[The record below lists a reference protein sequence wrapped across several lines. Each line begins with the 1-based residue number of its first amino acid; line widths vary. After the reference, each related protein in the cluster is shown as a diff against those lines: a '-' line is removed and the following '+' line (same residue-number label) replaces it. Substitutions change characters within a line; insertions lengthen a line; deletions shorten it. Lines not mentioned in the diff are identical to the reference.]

1 MGLKDISI
9 RNKFI
14 LLTVVVGIFMVLI
27 AGFGYYSAANML
39 GESSDGEVVATMEKA
54 AKDMDAW
61 FSEPIAIAKSEAV
74 LLSTFNGDYARMKLK
89 DNLSLGTAD
98 KNIVDVG
105 VGLEDGTFNSYQL
118 GLTSLNPT
126 ERGWYKDMKAAPGS
140 AYMVTE
146 PYVDQNTK
154 QTLVS
159 IVTPVKNNGNFVG
172 AICEDIAL
180 DVLEEKIQAI
190 KYHGEGNATFMDH
203 EGNILATA
211 SPNLQG
217 VKNLKDVI
225 DTQEHF
231 NQVMND
237 QSGVFVCEVNGT
249 ELVFGFATMAT
260 TNWVIG
266 FSVPVDVVFAS
277 LHSMRIFFAVITLI
291 GLILVLLFCRQFA
304 SSMIGPIVELE
315 DHAKQLSEGNLK
327 VKNIDVDSNDEIG
340 SLTNAFNVMSNNL
353 RKLIQKMA
361 TTAEQVAASSEEL
374 TASATQSADVSV
386 KVAATVVE
394 VGDDIT
400 RQMRDIEAAKNSI
413 SLVSGDIKLVADKAL
428 SVADTSEKTADAA
441 KNGETLMQE
450 AVEKMNSIEKSVLA
464 SAEVVEKLGE
474 NSKQIGQIVEDISG
488 IAEQTNL
495 LALNAA
501 IEAARAGEHG
511 RGFAVVSEEVRKLA
525 TASQESA
532 EKIRTRIESIQA
544 ATEEAVMSMKSGTED
559 VKQGTNAIREVGIQF
574 KEIMQMVDGIKEEIA
589 GINQSVQTVSEG
601 AVKIVEATESIDR
614 ASRDTDERTQSI
626 ASATQTQSASNE
638 EIAAA
643 SQALSNL
650 ASDMQHEIGQFKI

>member
-1 MGLKDISI
+1 MGFKDISI

-14 LLTVVVGIFMVLI
+14 LLSAVVGVFMVAL
-27 AGFGYYSAANML
+27 ACFGYYSAANML
-39 GESSDGEVVATMEKA
+39 SESSDSEVVTTMEKA
-54 AKDMDAW
+54 ADDMDGW
-61 FSEPIAIAKSEAV
+61 FEGPIAVAQAESV
-74 LLSTFNGDYARMKLK
+74 LMTSFNGDYARIKAK
-89 DNLSLGTAD
+89 DSMSLASFD
-98 KNIVDVG
+98 SDIVDLG
-105 VGLEDGTFNSYQL
+105 VGLEDGTFTSYKL
-118 GLTSLNPT
+118 GLTSMDPRT
-126 ERGWYKDMKAAPGS
+126 RGWYQAIKSSGGS
-140 AYMVTE
+140 VHITSVYE
-146 PYVDQNTK
+146 DGNTH
-154 QTLVS
+154 QQLVS
-159 IVTPVKNNGNFVG
+159 IVTPVKNNGTFIG

-180 DVLEEKIQAI
+180 DVLEEKIKGI
-190 KYHGEGNATFMDH
+190 KYHGEGTATFMDH
-203 EGNILATA
+203 EGNVLATA

-217 VKNLKDVI
+217 VKNLKDVM
-225 DTQEHF
+225 DTQAHF
-231 NQVMND
+231 NEAMTN
-237 QSGVFVCEVNGT
+237 QSGVFVCEVNGV
-249 ELVFGFATMAT
+249 ELVFGYAKMKT

-266 FSVPVDVVFAS
+266 FSVPVDTVFAS
-277 LHSMRIFFAVITLI
+277 LHQMRIFFVVMTLI
-291 GLILVLLFCRQFA
+291 SLVLILLFCRQFA
-304 SSMIGPIVELE
+304 SSMIGPVVALE

-327 VKNIDVDSNDEIG
+327 IQNIAIDSNDEIG
-340 SLTNAFNVMSNNL
+340 SLTNAFNIMSNNL

-386 KVAATVVE
+386 HVASTVVE
-394 VGDDIT
+394 VGNDIN
-400 RQMRDIEAAKNSI
+400 RQMKDIEAAKNSI
-413 SLVSGDIKLVADKAL
+413 EVVSSDIKVVSDKAL
-428 SVADTSEKTADAA
+428 NVADTSEKTAAAA
-441 KNGETLMQE
+441 KNGETLMQV
-450 AVEKMNSIEKSVLA
+450 AIDKMSSIEKSVMA

-544 ATEEAVMSMKSGTED
+544 ATEEAVTSMKAGTGD
-559 VKQGTNAIREVGIQF
+559 VKAGTSAIREVGIQF
-574 KEIMQMVDGIKEEIA
+574 QEIMQMVNGIKEEIA
-589 GINQSVQTVSEG
+589 GINQSVKTVSDG
-601 AVKIVEATESIDR
+601 AAQIFEATSSIDK

-650 ASDMQHEIGQFKI
+650 ASDMQHEIGQFKV

>member
-1 MGLKDISI
+1 MGFKDISI

-14 LLTVVVGIFMVLI
+14 LLSAVVGVFMVLI

-39 GESSDGEVVATMEKA
+39 SESSDSEVVTTIEKA
-54 AKDMDAW
+54 ADDMDGW
-61 FSEPIAIAKSEAV
+61 FAGPIAIAQAESV
-74 LLSTFNGDYARMKLK
+74 LMTSFNGDYARIKAK
-89 DNLSLGTAD
+89 DSMSLASFD
-98 KNIVDVG
+98 SDIVDLG
-105 VGLEDGTFNSYQL
+105 VGLEDGTFTSYKL
-118 GLTSLNPT
+118 GLTAMDPRT
-126 ERGWYKDMKAAPGS
+126 RGWYQAIKSSGGS
-140 AYMVTE
+140 VHITSVYE
-146 PYVDQNTK
+146 DGNTH
-154 QTLVS
+154 QQLVS
-159 IVTPVKNNGNFVG
+159 IATPIKNNGTFIG

-180 DVLEEKIQAI
+180 DVLEEKIKDI
-190 KYHGEGNATFMDH
+190 KYHGEGTATFMDH
-203 EGNILATA
+203 EGNVLATA

-217 VKNLKDVI
+217 VKNLKDVM

-231 NQVMND
+231 NEAMTN
-237 QSGVFVCEVNGT
+237 QSGVFVCEVNG
-249 ELVFGFATMAT
+249 V
-260 TNWVIG
+260 NWVIG
-266 FSVPVDVVFAS
+266 FSVPVDTVFAS
-277 LHSMRIFFAVITLI
+277 LHQMRIFFVVMTLI
-291 GLILVLLFCRQFA
+291 SLVLILLFCRQFA
-304 SSMIGPIVELE
+304 GSMIGPVVALE

-327 VKNIDVDSNDEIG
+327 IQNIAIDSNDEIG

-386 KVAATVVE
+386 HVASTVVE
-394 VGDDIT
+394 VGNDIN
-400 RQMRDIEAAKNSI
+400 RQMKDIEAAKNSI
-413 SLVSGDIKLVADKAL
+413 EVVSSDIKVVSDKAL
-428 SVADTSEKTADAA
+428 NVADTSEKTAAAA
-441 KNGETLMQE
+441 KNGETLMQV
-450 AVEKMNSIEKSVLA
+450 AIDKMSSIEKSVMA

-544 ATEEAVMSMKSGTED
+544 ATEEAVTSMKAGTGD
-559 VKQGTNAIREVGIQF
+559 VKAGTSAIREVGIQF
-574 KEIMQMVDGIKEEIA
+574 QEIMQMVNGIKEEIA
-589 GINQSVQTVSEG
+589 GINQSVKTVSDG
-601 AVKIVEATESIDR
+601 AAQIFEATSSIDK

-650 ASDMQHEIGQFKI
+650 ASDMQHEIGQFKV